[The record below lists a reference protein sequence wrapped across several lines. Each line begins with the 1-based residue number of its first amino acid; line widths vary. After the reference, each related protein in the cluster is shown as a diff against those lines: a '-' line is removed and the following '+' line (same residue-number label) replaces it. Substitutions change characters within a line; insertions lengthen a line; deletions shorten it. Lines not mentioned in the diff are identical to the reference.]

1 MRANKKR
8 SALHLGVTKSGVV
21 RWVKVTAFRDESYSK
36 AFQDCYRNLPNLD
49 CMQSFECY
57 LKDRQTK
64 PFKKLV
70 DSVYNKDLVLA
81 VLREEQSK

>member
-1 MRANKKR
+1 MTKR

-21 RWVKVTAFRDESYSK
+21 KWVKVTAYRDESFDRS
-36 AFQDCYRNLPNLD
+36 FQECYRKLPNLD

-64 PFKKLV
+64 PFKKLI

-81 VLREEQSK
+81 VLREESVR